1 MQAERRPLILSLLV
15 LVALLATGG
24 ALTYLGQAL
33 DRAERRRAA
42 AEVANRAAYALE
54 QQLSGSLAA
63 AHALAAVVRHTGDAV
78 DFERVAREL
87 YQLYPGI
94 DSLQLAPGGVLRQIH
109 PLEGNEAA
117 LGIDLMASPRH
128 APDVLAA
135 KATRQ
140 LVLAGPFAL
149 KQGGVGLAGRV
160 AIFTRDADGEH
171 FWGLA
176 STIVRVPRLLEAS
189 RIQALAEAGYD
200 YELTRPG
207 RGGGAEV
214 IARSGALGP
223 LPSPVEEEVRVPNGD
238 WLLRVAPRAGW
249 GTTGPVVASLALVAL
264 VAVAFSL
271 LTYRVL
277 CQPAVLRREVAARTA
292 ELEKALR
299 DVQAT
304 EEALRQSQKMEAVG
318 RLAGGIAHDFNNL
331 LQAIQG
337 YVEMVAGAPELPAH
351 LRDDLAQSQAAA
363 ERAAALT
370 RQMLAFGRRQVLAPA
385 NLDLNEVVHHLMKMV
400 ARLIGEHI
408 QLRVIPGKDLGTV
421 WADRGQV
428 EQVLLNLCVN
438 ARDAMPDGGTLTI
451 ETETVVVD
459 AAWQASHPAARPGS
473 YVLLR
478 VTDTGT
484 GIQAEHLPHI
494 FEPFFTTKPQ
504 GKGTGLGLATIH
516 GIVHQHQGMVQ
527 VYSEPGRGTTFKV
540 YLPAVAAAASA
551 AVRRA
556 EGPVRGGTETI
567 LLAEDDPAVRALAER
582 FLRDAGYT
590 VVSAADGA
598 QAVELGTQP
607 GARYDLALL
616 DVVMPGLGGRHVRD
630 RLLAANPALK
640 VLFASGYSEHV
651 GQTDFV
657 ARDGQRL
664 LDKPYTREGLLR
676 AVRRALDG

>member
-1 MQAERRPLILSLLV
+1 MAERRPLLLSLLLLLAV
-15 LVALLATGG
+15 LATGG
-24 ALTYLGQAL
+24 GLVYLGQAL

-42 AEVANRAAYALE
+42 AEVASRAAYALE

-94 DSLQLAPGGVLRQIH
+94 DSLQLAPGGVLRHIY
-109 PLEGNEAA
+109 PLEGNEPA
-117 LGIDLMASPRH
+117 LGLDLTAHPLH
-128 APDVLAA
+128 APDVVAA

-160 AIFTRDADGEH
+160 AVFTHDGGTER
-171 FWGLA
+171 FWGIA
-176 STIVRVPRLLEAS
+176 STIVRVPRLLESS
-189 RIQALAEAGYD
+189 RIQALTEAGYD

-207 RGGGAEV
+207 RGGAGVEV

-223 LPSPVEEEVRVPNGD
+223 LPSPVEEEVRVSNGD

-249 GTTGPVVASLALVAL
+249 GSPGAVAASLVLTASVAL
-264 VAVAFSL
+264 AFAL
-271 LTYRVL
+271 LSYRVL
-277 CQPAVLRREVAARTA
+277 RQPEELRREVATRTG
-292 ELEKALR
+292 ELEQALR

-304 EEALRQSQKMEAVG
+304 EAALRQAQKMEAVG

-337 YVEMVAGAPELPAH
+337 YVEMVAGAPELPGH
-351 LRDDLAQSQAAA
+351 LRDDLAQAQAAA

-370 RQMLAFGRRQVLAPA
+370 RQMLAFGRRQVLAPT
-385 NLDLNEVVHHLMKMV
+385 NLDLNEVVQHLMKMV
-400 ARLIGEHI
+400 SRLIGEHI
-408 QLRVIPGKDLGTV
+408 TLEVVPGPDLGTV
-421 WADRGQV
+421 WADRGQI

-451 ETETVVVD
+451 ETQNVTVD
-459 AAWQASHPAARPGS
+459 AAWQASHPAARPGR

-484 GIQAEHLPHI
+484 GIPAEHLPHI
-494 FEPFFTTKPQ
+494 FEPFFTTKEQ
-504 GKGTGLGLATIH
+504 GKGTGLGLATLH

-540 YLPAVAAAASA
+540 YLPAVAAEVGAAAS
-551 AVRRA
+551 RTD
-556 EGPVRGGTETI
+556 GPVRGGAETI
-567 LLAEDDPAVRALAER
+567 LLAEDDPAVRLLAER
-582 FLRDAGYT
+582 VLRDAGYT

-598 QAVELGTQP
+598 QAVELGTRP
-607 GARYDLALL
+607 GARFDLALL

-630 RLLAANPALK
+630 RLLEARPDQK

-664 LDKPYTREGLLR
+664 LDKPYSREGLLR
-676 AVRRALDG
+676 AVRAALDG